1 MLENVVFVSSAKQ
14 PQSPDLVRMHRLAV
28 LVHSAR
34 HKGPVCLE
42 AQFFMVFCEQVITV
56 MLMSNIVWESK

>member
-28 LVHSAR
+28 LDHRAR

-42 AQFFMVFCEQVITV
+42 AQFFMLFYGEVIIVILT
-56 MLMSNIVWESK
+56 SDIVWESK